1 MSGASSGVKMDR
13 LESSEQQNNADNL
26 LDDER
31 KRNPSNVNDKVG
43 YFFTKYV
50 MLVQKKWRL
59 FNQWLLN
66 DIKPF

>member
-66 DIKPF
+66 GIKPF

>member
-43 YFFTKYV
+43 YFFRKCV
-50 MLVQKKWRL
+50 MLFKR
-59 FNQWLLN
+59 N
-66 DIKPF
+66 DG